1 MRAGLTDPEN
11 PRARAP
17 YAPPRDTPLSEATAR
32 ATNTP
37 LAACPMPPTAAAA
50 PPRVANSASRVCQ
63 MAGGLAG
70 SEILRIAAQIRQLR
84 ESGQRVCNL
93 TVGDFDPAQ
102 FRIPALLARGI
113 EEALA
118 KGETNYP
125 PSDGVVALR
134 EAISGFYRRWLGLD
148 IPPRSIVVTSGSRP
162 GLYAAYRT
170 LVDPGDRVVF
180 AVPSWNNNHYC
191 HLVGATPVP
200 VTCGP
205 EHAFL
210 PTAAMLARAVRGAR
224 LLALNSPSNPTGT
237 AFDAATLGE
246 ICDLV
251 LEENARRGPD
261 ERPLFL
267 LYDQVYW
274 TLTFNDTT
282 HVDPIGVRPDV
293 APYTIYVDGI
303 SKAFAA
309 TGVRVGWVAG
319 PPDVVPP
326 MASLLGHVGAWAPR
340 AEQIATARLLSDDD
354 AIRAYRDEFTRGVRA
369 RLDALHSG
377 VMALR
382 TAGHPVDAIE
392 PMGAIYL
399 SARFALMGMRTPDG
413 TPLRTNEDIRRYLL
427 SEAGLAL
434 VPFQAFGSKQ
444 EDGWFRMS
452 VGAVSMAEID
462 DMLPRLTSALGR
474 LASAE

>member
-1 MRAGLTDPEN
+1 
-11 PRARAP
+11 
-17 YAPPRDTPLSEATAR
+17 
-32 ATNTP
+32 
-37 LAACPMPPTAAAA
+37 MPPTAAAA
-50 PPRVANSASRVCQ
+50 QPRATVTPSRVCE
-63 MAGGLAG
+63 MAGGLTG
-70 SEILRIAAQIRQLR
+70 SEILRIAAQIRQMR
-84 ESGQRVCNL
+84 EAGQKVCNL

-125 PSDGVVALR
+125 PSDGVMPLR
-134 EAISGFYRRWLGLD
+134 EAISGFYKRWLGLD
-148 IPPRSIVVTSGSRP
+148 IPARAIVVTSGSRP

-191 HLVGATPVP
+191 HLVGATAVPVP
-200 VTCGP
+200 CGP

-210 PTAAMLARAVRGAR
+210 PTAAMLSRAVRGAR
-224 LLALNSPSNPTGT
+224 LLTLNSPSNPTGT
-237 AFDAATLGE
+237 AFDAGTLGE

-274 TLTFNDTT
+274 TLTFNDTQ
-282 HVDPIGVRPDV
+282 HVDPVNVRPDM
-293 APYTIYVDGI
+293 ADYTIYVDGI

-319 PPDVVPP
+319 PPDVIQP
-326 MASLLGHVGAWAPR
+326 MGSLLGHVGAWAPR
-340 AEQIATARLLSDDD
+340 AEQIATARLLADDD
-354 AIRAYRDEFTRGVRA
+354 AMRAYRTEFASGIRA
-369 RLDALHSG
+369 RLDALHTG
-377 VMALR
+377 MMRLQA
-382 TAGHPVDAIE
+382 AGHPVDAIE

-399 SARFALMGMRTPDG
+399 SARFALAGTRTADG
-413 TPLRTNEDIRRYLL
+413 ATLRSNEDIRGYLL
-427 SEAGLAL
+427 AEAGLAV
-434 VPFQAFGSKQ
+434 VPFQAFGSK
-444 EDGWFRMS
+444 EENGWFRLS
-452 VGAVSMAEID
+452 VGAVSLAEIEGV
-462 DMLPRLTSALGR
+462 LPRLTAALER
-474 LASAE
+474 LAPAE